1 LRALNL
7 GFGRSHETQPI
18 EAIVFWEKGIPV
30 MAIEIAIPKLGLT
43 MEEATL
49 VSWKFTA
56 GATVRKEEIVLV
68 LETDKVTFE
77 MPSPGGGLLHPV
89 AAAGARVEVSEVV
102 GYLAADAAELA
113 TLAAERPAAESAP
126 AAAQAPTAAA
136 ASAAPAAPQPAA
148 PASGRVKA
156 SPVARAM
163 AKAHGLDLALVAGSG
178 PGGRVVRA
186 DVLNAIEKGVAP
198 PAPVPA
204 RAPLPVPTGELL
216 SIAQEI
222 PIAGVRK
229 VVFKN
234 MHLSLATQAQ
244 LTLHTEAGAGAITRL
259 RGRMN
264 AEGGPKVSYNAI
276 LVKVIAQALRRHS
289 MVNASVVGEKICVWR
304 QVHVGVAM
312 DIGRG
317 LIVPKV
323 RDADRKSIREISAD
337 LDRLVEA
344 AQAGTLALDDLAMG
358 TFTLTNLGAWDIDDF
373 TPIVNHP
380 ESAIL
385 GVGRIVQKPVAC
397 DGQVVIEPRM
407 ALSLSFDHR
416 IIDGAPGAA
425 FLKTI
430 KDMVEEPAL
439 ML

>member
-1 LRALNL
+1 
-7 GFGRSHETQPI
+7 
-18 EAIVFWEKGIPV
+18 
-30 MAIEIAIPKLGLT
+30 MAIEIAVPKLGLT

-49 VSWKFTA
+49 VCWKA
-56 GATVRKEEIVLV
+56 AVGQRVKKEEIVLV

-77 MPSPGGGLLHPV
+77 MPSPGDGLLHPI
-89 AAAGARVEVSEVV
+89 APAGSRIEVSQVV
-102 GYLAADAAELA
+102 GYLAADKAELEK
-113 TLAAERPAAESAP
+113 LAAQHPVAETGALAVAEAAGRPAAAVG
-126 AAAQAPTAAA
+126 
-136 ASAAPAAPQPAA
+136 PAAPG
-148 PASGRVKA
+148 GRVKA
-156 SPVARAM
+156 SPVARVM
-163 AKAHGLDLALVAGSG
+163 AKAHGIDLSLIAGSG
-178 PGGRVVRA
+178 PGGRIVRA
-186 DVLNAIEKGVAP
+186 DVLKAIEQGVPAKAVPAP
-198 PAPVPA
+198 PAA
-204 RAPLPVPTGELL
+204 AAGELL
-216 SIAQEI
+216 SAAQEI

-229 VVFKN
+229 VIFKN

-244 LTLHTEAGAGAITRL
+244 LTLHTEASAEAMLLLRKRLNAAGA
-259 RGRMN
+259 
-264 AEGGPKVSYNAI
+264 KVSYNAV
-276 LVKVIAQALRRHS
+276 LVKVVAQALKQHPL
-289 MVNASVVGEKICVWR
+289 VNASVEGEVIKVWR

-312 DIGRG
+312 DLGKG

-323 RDADRKSIREISAD
+323 RDANLKSIREISAD

-344 AQAGTLALDDLAMG
+344 ARTGNLALDDLTLG

-385 GVGRIVQKPVAC
+385 GVGRIVEKPVARN
-397 DGQVVIEPRM
+397 GQVAVEPRV

-430 KDMVEEPAL
+430 KDMIEEPSL

>member
-1 LRALNL
+1 
-7 GFGRSHETQPI
+7 
-18 EAIVFWEKGIPV
+18 
-30 MAIEIAIPKLGLT
+30 MAIEIQVPKLGLT

-49 VSWKFTA
+49 VCWKAAA
-56 GATVRKEEIVLV
+56 GEMVKKEQIVLV
-68 LETDKVTFE
+68 LETDKVSFE
-77 MPSPGGGLLHPV
+77 MPSPGDGLLHPV
-89 AAAGARVEVSEVV
+89 AAAGSRIEVSQVV
-102 GYLAADAAELA
+102 GFLAADKAELEK
-113 TLAAERPAAESAP
+113 LAAEHPAAETGAPAAVEAAARPAAP
-126 AAAQAPTAAA
+126 V
-136 ASAAPAAPQPAA
+136 APAAPG
-148 PASGRVKA
+148 GRVKA
-156 SPVARAM
+156 SPVARVM
-163 AKAHGLDLALVAGSG
+163 AKAHGIDLGRIAGSG

-186 DVLNAIEKGVAP
+186 DVLDAIEKGVPAKAA
-198 PAPVPA
+198 PAPA
-204 RAPLPVPTGELL
+204 AAAGELL
-216 SIAQEI
+216 SAAQEI

-244 LTLHTEAGAGAITRL
+244 LTLHTEASAEAMMLLRKRLNAAGA
-259 RGRMN
+259 
-264 AEGGPKVSYNAI
+264 KVSYNAV
-276 LVKVIAQALRRHS
+276 LVKVAAQALKQHPL
-289 MVNASVVGEKICVWR
+289 VNASVEGEVIKVWR

-312 DIGRG
+312 DLGKG

-323 RDADRKSIREISAD
+323 RDAAIKSIREISAD
-337 LDRLVEA
+337 LDRLVAA
-344 AQAGTLALDDLAMG
+344 AQAGRLALDDLTLG

-385 GVGRIVQKPVAC
+385 GVGRIVEKPVARN
-397 DGQVVIEPRM
+397 GQVVVEPRL

-430 KDMVEEPAL
+430 KDMIEEPSL

>member
-1 LRALNL
+1 
-7 GFGRSHETQPI
+7 
-18 EAIVFWEKGIPV
+18 
-30 MAIEIAIPKLGLT
+30 MAIEISVPKLGLT

-49 VSWKFTA
+49 VGWKAAA
-56 GATVRKEEIVLV
+56 GEMVKKEQIVLV

-77 MPSPGGGLLHPV
+77 MPSPGDGLLHPV
-89 AAAGARVEVSEVV
+89 ASPGSRIEVSQVV
-102 GYLAADAAELA
+102 GYLAADKAELA
-113 TLAAERPAAESAP
+113 KLAARHPAAETGGP
-126 AAAQAPTAAA
+126 AAATAAA
-136 ASAAPAAPQPAA
+136 TQPAAAAAGPPAAPAAGG
-148 PASGRVKA
+148 GRVKA
-156 SPVARAM
+156 SPVARVM
-163 AKAHGLDLALVAGSG
+163 AQAHGIDLSLIAGTG

-186 DVLNAIEKGVAP
+186 DILKAIEKKVSAKAAP
-198 PAPVPA
+198 EAGA
-204 RAPLPVPTGELL
+204 AAGELL
-216 SIAQEI
+216 STAQEI

-229 VVFKN
+229 VIFKN

-244 LTLHTEAGAGAITRL
+244 LTLHTEASAEAMMRLRNRLNAAGA
-259 RGRMN
+259 
-264 AEGGPKVSYNAI
+264 KVSYNAV
-276 LVKVIAQALRRHS
+276 LVKVIAQALKQHPL
-289 MVNASVVGEKICVWR
+289 VNAGVEGEVIKVWR

-312 DIGRG
+312 DLGRG

-323 RDADRKSIREISAD
+323 RNAESKSIREISAD
-337 LDRLVEA
+337 IDRLVEA
-344 AQAGTLALDDLAMG
+344 AKAGNLALDDLTLG

-385 GVGRIVQKPVAC
+385 GAGRIVEKPVAR
-397 DGQVVIEPRM
+397 DGQVVIESRV

-430 KDMVEEPAL
+430 KDLVEEPAL

>member
-1 LRALNL
+1 
-7 GFGRSHETQPI
+7 
-18 EAIVFWEKGIPV
+18 
-30 MAIEIAIPKLGLT
+30 MAIEITVPKLGLT

-49 VSWKFTA
+49 VSWKAAA
-56 GATVRKEEIVLV
+56 GEMVKKEQIVLV

-77 MPSPGGGLLHPV
+77 MPSPGDGLLHPV
-89 AAAGARVEVSEVV
+89 AAPGSRIEVSQVV
-102 GYLAADAAELA
+102 GYLAADKAELA
-113 TLAAERPAAESAP
+113 KLAAQHPAAEMGAPAAVAAAAASRPSAGAAGQTAAP
-126 AAAQAPTAAA
+126 AAAG
-136 ASAAPAAPQPAA
+136 
-148 PASGRVKA
+148 GRVKA
-156 SPVARAM
+156 SPVARVM
-163 AKAHGLDLALVAGSG
+163 AQAHGIDLGLIAGTG

-186 DVLNAIEKGVAP
+186 DVLKAIEKGVPAKAASAP
-198 PAPVPA
+198 AAVA
-204 RAPLPVPTGELL
+204 GELL
-216 SIAQEI
+216 SVVQEI

-229 VVFKN
+229 VIFRN

-244 LTLHTEAGAGAITRL
+244 LTLHTEASAVAMMRLRSRLNAAGA
-259 RGRMN
+259 
-264 AEGGPKVSYNAI
+264 KVSYNAV
-276 LVKVIAQALRRHS
+276 LVKVIAQALKQHPL
-289 MVNASVVGEKICVWR
+289 VNASVEGEVIKVWR

-312 DIGRG
+312 DLGRG

-323 RDADRKSIREISAD
+323 RNAEGKSIREISAD
-337 LDRLVEA
+337 IDRLVEA
-344 AQAGTLALDDLAMG
+344 AKAGSLALDDLTLG

-385 GVGRIVQKPVAC
+385 GVGRIVEKPVAR
-397 DGQVVIEPRM
+397 DGQVVIEPRL

-430 KDMVEEPAL
+430 KDFIEDPSL

>member
-1 LRALNL
+1 
-7 GFGRSHETQPI
+7 
-18 EAIVFWEKGIPV
+18 
-30 MAIEIAIPKLGLT
+30 MAIEISVPKLGLT

-49 VSWKFTA
+49 VGWKAAA
-56 GATVRKEEIVLV
+56 GEMVKKEQIVLV

-77 MPSPGGGLLHPV
+77 MPSPGDGLLHPV
-89 AAAGARVEVSEVV
+89 ASPGSRIEVSQVV
-102 GYLAADAAELA
+102 GYLAADKAELA
-113 TLAAERPAAESAP
+113 KLAARHPAAETGGP
-126 AAAQAPTAAA
+126 AAATAAA
-136 ASAAPAAPQPAA
+136 TQPAAAAAGPPAAPAAGG
-148 PASGRVKA
+148 GRVKA
-156 SPVARAM
+156 SPVARVM
-163 AKAHGLDLALVAGSG
+163 AQAHGIDLSLIAGTG

-186 DVLNAIEKGVAP
+186 DVLKAIEKGVSAKAAP
-198 PAPVPA
+198 GPGAA
-204 RAPLPVPTGELL
+204 AGELL
-216 SIAQEI
+216 STAQEI

-229 VVFKN
+229 VIFKN

-244 LTLHTEAGAGAITRL
+244 LTLHTEASAEAMMRLRNRLNAAGA
-259 RGRMN
+259 
-264 AEGGPKVSYNAI
+264 KVSYNAV
-276 LVKVIAQALRRHS
+276 LVKVIAQALKQHPL
-289 MVNASVVGEKICVWR
+289 VNAGVEGEVIKVWR

-312 DIGRG
+312 DLGRG

-323 RDADRKSIREISAD
+323 RNAESKSIREISTD
-337 LDRLVEA
+337 IDRLVEA
-344 AQAGTLALDDLAMG
+344 AKAGNLALDDLTLG

-385 GVGRIVQKPVAC
+385 GAGRIVEKPVAR
-397 DGQVVIEPRM
+397 DGQVVIESRV

-430 KDMVEEPAL
+430 KDLVEEPAL

>member
-1 LRALNL
+1 
-7 GFGRSHETQPI
+7 
-18 EAIVFWEKGIPV
+18 
-30 MAIEIAIPKLGLT
+30 MAIEITVPKLGLT

-49 VSWKFTA
+49 VSWKAAA
-56 GATVRKEEIVLV
+56 GDMVKKEQIVLV

-77 MPSPGGGLLHPV
+77 MPSPGDGLLHPV
-89 AAAGARVEVSEVV
+89 AAPGSRIEVSEVV
-102 GYLAADAAELA
+102 GYLAADKAELA
-113 TLAAERPAAESAP
+113 KLAAQHPAAETGAP
-126 AAAQAPTAAA
+126 AAAAAA
-136 ASAAPAAPQPAA
+136 ASRPVAGAAGQTAAPAAAG
-148 PASGRVKA
+148 GRVKA
-156 SPVARAM
+156 SPVARVM
-163 AKAHGLDLALVAGSG
+163 AQAHGIDLGLIAGTG

-186 DVLNAIEKGVAP
+186 DVLKAIEKGVPAKAASAP
-198 PAPVPA
+198 AA
-204 RAPLPVPTGELL
+204 AAGELL
-216 SIAQEI
+216 SVVQEI

-229 VVFKN
+229 VIFRN

-244 LTLHTEAGAGAITRL
+244 LTLHTEASAAAMIQLRSRLNAAGA
-259 RGRMN
+259 
-264 AEGGPKVSYNAI
+264 KVSYNAL
-276 LVKVIAQALRRHS
+276 LVKVIAQALKQHPL
-289 MVNASVVGEKICVWR
+289 VNAGVEGEVIKVWR

-312 DIGRG
+312 DLGRG

-323 RDADRKSIREISAD
+323 RNAEGKSIREISAD
-337 LDRLVEA
+337 IDRLVEA
-344 AQAGTLALDDLAMG
+344 AKAGSLALDDLTLG

-385 GVGRIVQKPVAC
+385 GAGRIVEKPVAR
-397 DGQVVIEPRM
+397 DGQVVIEPRL

-430 KDMVEEPAL
+430 KDMIEEPAL

>member
-1 LRALNL
+1 
-7 GFGRSHETQPI
+7 
-18 EAIVFWEKGIPV
+18 
-30 MAIEIAIPKLGLT
+30 MAIEITVPKLGLT

-49 VSWKFTA
+49 VSWKAAA
-56 GATVRKEEIVLV
+56 GDMVKKEQIVLV

-77 MPSPGGGLLHPV
+77 MPSPGDGLLHPV
-89 AAAGARVEVSEVV
+89 AAPGSRIEVSEVV
-102 GYLAADAAELA
+102 GYLAADKAELA
-113 TLAAERPAAESAP
+113 KLAAQHPAAETGAP
-126 AAAQAPTAAA
+126 AAAAAA
-136 ASAAPAAPQPAA
+136 ASRPVAGAAGQTAAPAAAG
-148 PASGRVKA
+148 GRVKA
-156 SPVARAM
+156 SPVARVM
-163 AKAHGLDLALVAGSG
+163 AQAHGIDLGLIAGTG

-186 DVLNAIEKGVAP
+186 DVLKAIEKGVPAKAASAP
-198 PAPVPA
+198 AA
-204 RAPLPVPTGELL
+204 AAGELL
-216 SIAQEI
+216 SVVQEI

-229 VVFKN
+229 VIFRN

-244 LTLHTEAGAGAITRL
+244 LTLHTEASAAAIMRLRSRLNAAGA
-259 RGRMN
+259 
-264 AEGGPKVSYNAI
+264 KVSYNAV
-276 LVKVIAQALRRHS
+276 LVKVIAQALKQHPL
-289 MVNASVVGEKICVWR
+289 VNAGVEGEVIKVWR

-312 DIGRG
+312 DLGRG

-323 RDADRKSIREISAD
+323 RNAEGKSIREISAD
-337 LDRLVEA
+337 IDRLVEA
-344 AQAGTLALDDLAMG
+344 AKAGSLALDDLTLG

-385 GVGRIVQKPVAC
+385 GVGRIVEKPVAR
-397 DGQVVIEPRM
+397 DGQVVIEPRL

-430 KDMVEEPAL
+430 KDMIEEPAL

>member
-1 LRALNL
+1 
-7 GFGRSHETQPI
+7 
-18 EAIVFWEKGIPV
+18 
-30 MAIEIAIPKLGLT
+30 MAIELAIPKLGLT

-49 VSWKFTA
+49 VCWKFAA
-56 GATVRKEEIVLV
+56 GATVCKEEIVLV

-77 MPSPGGGLLHPV
+77 MPSPSDGLLHPV
-89 AAAGARVEVSEVV
+89 AAAGSKVGVSEVV
-102 GYLAADAAELA
+102 GYLAADAAELGK
-113 TLAAERPAAESAP
+113 LAAERPAAETGAAAAP
-126 AAAQAPTAAA
+126 AAALAAA
-136 ASAAPAAPQPAA
+136 APAPAAAGGRVTASPAA
-148 PASGRVKA
+148 K
-156 SPVARAM
+156 AM
-163 AKAHGLDLALVAGSG
+163 AKAHGLDLARVAGSG

-186 DVLNAIEKGVAP
+186 DVLKALERGVAP
-198 PAPVPA
+198 PASPGASAPPPA
-204 RAPLPVPTGELL
+204 GEFL
-216 SIAQEI
+216 SVAQEI

-229 VVFKN
+229 VIFKN

-244 LTLHTEAGAGAITRL
+244 LTLHTEACAAAVMRL
-259 RGRMN
+259 RSRMN
-264 AEGGPKVSYNAI
+264 AEGRATVSYNAV
-276 LVKVIAQALRRHS
+276 LVKAIAQALRRHPL
-289 MVNASVVGEKICVWR
+289 VNASVEGEVVRVWR

-312 DIGRG
+312 DLGRG
-317 LIVPKV
+317 LVVPKV
-323 RDADRKSIREISAD
+323 QISAE

-344 AQAGTLALDDLAMG
+344 ARAGTIALDDLAMG

-385 GVGRIVQKPVAC
+385 GVGRIVEKPVAR
-397 DGQVVIEPRM
+397 DGQVAVEPRV

-430 KDMVEEPAL
+430 KDYVEEPAL

>member
-1 LRALNL
+1 
-7 GFGRSHETQPI
+7 
-18 EAIVFWEKGIPV
+18 
-30 MAIEIAIPKLGLT
+30 MAIEISVPKLGLT

-49 VSWKFTA
+49 VGWKAAA
-56 GATVRKEEIVLV
+56 GEMVKKEQIVLV

-77 MPSPGGGLLHPV
+77 MPSPGDGLLHPV
-89 AAAGARVEVSEVV
+89 ASPGSRIEVSQVV
-102 GYLAADAAELA
+102 GYLAADKAELA
-113 TLAAERPAAESAP
+113 KLAARHPAAETGGP
-126 AAAQAPTAAA
+126 AAATAAA
-136 ASAAPAAPQPAA
+136 TQPAAAAAGPPAAPAAGG
-148 PASGRVKA
+148 GRVKA
-156 SPVARAM
+156 SPVARVM
-163 AKAHGLDLALVAGSG
+163 AQAHGIDLSLIAGTG

-186 DVLNAIEKGVAP
+186 DVLKAIEKGVSAKAAP
-198 PAPVPA
+198 GPGAA
-204 RAPLPVPTGELL
+204 AGELL
-216 SIAQEI
+216 STAQEI

-229 VVFKN
+229 VIFKN

-244 LTLHTEAGAGAITRL
+244 LTLHTEASAEAMMRLRNRLNAAGA
-259 RGRMN
+259 
-264 AEGGPKVSYNAI
+264 KVSYNAV
-276 LVKVIAQALRRHS
+276 LVKVIAQALKQHPL
-289 MVNASVVGEKICVWR
+289 VNAGVEGEVIKVWR

-312 DIGRG
+312 DLGRG

-323 RDADRKSIREISAD
+323 RNAESKSIREISAD
-337 LDRLVEA
+337 IDRLVEA
-344 AQAGTLALDDLAMG
+344 AKAGNLALDDLTLG

-385 GVGRIVQKPVAC
+385 GAGRIVEKPAAR
-397 DGQVVIEPRM
+397 DGQVVVESRV

-430 KDMVEEPAL
+430 KDFVEEPAL

>member
-1 LRALNL
+1 
-7 GFGRSHETQPI
+7 
-18 EAIVFWEKGIPV
+18 
-30 MAIEIAIPKLGLT
+30 MAIEITVPKLGLT

-49 VSWKFTA
+49 VCWKAAA
-56 GATVRKEEIVLV
+56 GEMVKKEQIVLV

-77 MPSPGGGLLHPV
+77 MPSPGDGLLHPA
-89 AAAGARVEVSEVV
+89 AAAGSRIEVSQVV
-102 GYLAADAAELA
+102 GYLAADQTELEK
-113 TLAAERPAAESAP
+113 LAAQHPAAETGAPATDVAAAKP
-126 AAAQAPTAAA
+126 AAAVVQAAVLAAA
-136 ASAAPAAPQPAA
+136 G
-148 PASGRVKA
+148 GRVKA
-156 SPVARAM
+156 SPVSKAM
-163 AKAHGLDLALVAGSG
+163 AKAHGIDLSRIAGSG

-186 DVLNAIEKGVAP
+186 DILKAIEQG
-198 PAPVPA
+198 VPA
-204 RAPLPVPTGELL
+204 KPLPATTAAAGELL
-216 SIAQEI
+216 SAAQEI

-244 LTLHTEAGAGAITRL
+244 LTLHTEASAEAMIRLRSRMKAAGA
-259 RGRMN
+259 
-264 AEGGPKVSYNAI
+264 KVSYNAV
-276 LVKVIAQALRRHS
+276 LVKVIAQALKQHPL
-289 MVNASVVGEKICVWR
+289 VNASVDGEIVKVWR

-312 DIGRG
+312 DLGKG

-323 RDADRKSIREISAD
+323 RDADRKSIREISTD

-344 AQAGTLALDDLAMG
+344 AKAGILALDDLTLG
-358 TFTLTNLGAWDIDDF
+358 TFTLTNLGAWDIDEF

-385 GVGRIVQKPVAC
+385 GVGRIVEKPVARN
-397 DGQVVIEPRM
+397 GQVAIEPRL

-430 KDMVEEPAL
+430 KDTIEEPGL

>member
-1 LRALNL
+1 
-7 GFGRSHETQPI
+7 
-18 EAIVFWEKGIPV
+18 
-30 MAIEIAIPKLGLT
+30 MAIEISVPKLGLT

-49 VSWKFTA
+49 VGWKAAA
-56 GATVRKEEIVLV
+56 GEMVKKEQIVLV

-77 MPSPGGGLLHPV
+77 MPSPGDGLLHPV
-89 AAAGARVEVSEVV
+89 ASPGSRIEVSQVV
-102 GYLAADAAELA
+102 GYLAADKAELA
-113 TLAAERPAAESAP
+113 KLAARHPAAETGGP
-126 AAAQAPTAAA
+126 AAATAAA
-136 ASAAPAAPQPAA
+136 TQPAAAAAGPPAAPAAGG
-148 PASGRVKA
+148 GRVKA
-156 SPVARAM
+156 SPVARVM
-163 AKAHGLDLALVAGSG
+163 AQAHGIDLSLIAGTG

-186 DVLNAIEKGVAP
+186 DVLKAIEKRVSAKAAP
-198 PAPVPA
+198 GPGAA
-204 RAPLPVPTGELL
+204 AGELL
-216 SIAQEI
+216 STAQEI

-229 VVFKN
+229 VIFKN

-244 LTLHTEAGAGAITRL
+244 LTLHTEASAEAMMRLRNRLNAAGA
-259 RGRMN
+259 
-264 AEGGPKVSYNAI
+264 KVSYNAV
-276 LVKVIAQALRRHS
+276 LVKVIAQALKQHPL
-289 MVNASVVGEKICVWR
+289 VNAGVEGEVIKVWR

-312 DIGRG
+312 DLGRG

-323 RDADRKSIREISAD
+323 RNAESKSIREISAD
-337 LDRLVEA
+337 IDRLVEA
-344 AQAGTLALDDLAMG
+344 AKAGNLALDDLTLG

-385 GVGRIVQKPVAC
+385 GAGRIVEKPVAR
-397 DGQVVIEPRM
+397 DGQVVIESRV

-430 KDMVEEPAL
+430 KDLVEEPAL